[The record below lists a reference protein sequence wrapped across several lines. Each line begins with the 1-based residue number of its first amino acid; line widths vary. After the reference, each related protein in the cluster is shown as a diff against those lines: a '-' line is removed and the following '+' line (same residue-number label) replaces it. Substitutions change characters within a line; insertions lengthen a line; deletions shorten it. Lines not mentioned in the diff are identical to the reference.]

1 MRASAAASENA
12 ARREQFCSGNEVAG
26 NGRSPALREPG
37 FLILSVRELV
47 ASAATAAA
55 ATIAAA
61 AATTAAT
68 ATVTAASAAAA
79 FGLGPRFVHGQRP
92 ALHLSPVE
100 GLDGGLRL
108 LIAAHFHETE
118 SLGSAR
124 VAVHDHLRR
133 LHGAMR
139 LEQTLQ
145 FPVTNAVG

>member
-1 MRASAAASENA
+1 MKCQETVEARLSRSRASC
-12 ARREQFCSGNEVAG
+12 F
-26 NGRSPALREPG
+26 
-37 FLILSVRELV
+37 LSVRELV
-47 ASAATAAA
+47 ASAATTAA

-68 ATVTAASAAAA
+68 ATVTASSAAAL
-79 FGLGPRFVHGQRP
+79 GLGPCFVHGQRP

-108 LIAAHFHETE
+108 LIAAHFHEAE

-133 LHGAMR
+133 LHGGMP
-139 LEQTLQ
+139 L
-145 FPVTNAVG
+145 

>member
-1 MRASAAASENA
+1 MKFQETVEARLSRSRASC
-12 ARREQFCSGNEVAG
+12 F
-26 NGRSPALREPG
+26 
-37 FLILSVRELV
+37 LSVRELV
-47 ASAATAAA
+47 ASAAATTAA

-68 ATVTAASAAAA
+68 ATVTASSAAAL
-79 FGLGPRFVHGQRP
+79 GLGPCFVHGQRP

-108 LIAAHFHETE
+108 LIAAHFHEAE